1 MPPAGSSEIYQRCSA
16 VPETSMS
23 VAAARARYGTV
34 LAFNL
39 GNSSAS
45 SAYDYFT
52 VPRRKCP
59 LSLELKR
66 ALARL
71 AGARRMVLRRDADHR
86 GAGSRTAP
94 R

>member
-52 VPRRKCP
+52 VPRRK
-59 LSLELKR
+59 
-66 ALARL
+66 
-71 AGARRMVLRRDADHR
+71 
-86 GAGSRTAP
+86 
-94 R
+94 